1 MKILNNFKNA
11 FIKLFNKKKYLDN
24 KELLKIKEDVDV
36 FQKKYENYINKI
48 QQSLKNKKEISFL
61 HSGHIGDI
69 INVLPVIK
77 ELSKTHNCSLYIQ
90 LNLPVPVF
98 LQQTSCGQFF
108 MNKKIYDMLNPL
120 LVKQSY
126 IKKINIYNDE
136 HIDINFD
143 IIRDLLL
150 NLLFDNVRY
159 GFHVAVVQVNL
170 NEKFLEVE
178 NHFSLKNKI
187 VILRSLR
194 YQNPFIDYSF
204 LEKYENAYY
213 IGTYE
218 EYKELKKIVKNLQYH
233 DCKNFLDMAMIIKNS
248 KLLIGNSSLGID
260 IADAL
265 KSPRLLE
272 ASPYF
277 PARQVHGDNGYDFY
291 FQAHFEKYFHIL
303 YNKKD

>member
-1 MKILNNFKNA
+1 
-11 FIKLFNKKKYLDN
+11 
-24 KELLKIKEDVDV
+24 
-36 FQKKYENYINKI
+36 
-48 QQSLKNKKEISFL
+48 
-61 HSGHIGDI
+61 
-69 INVLPVIK
+69 
-77 ELSKTHNCSLYIQ
+77 
-90 LNLPVPVF
+90 
-98 LQQTSCGQFF
+98 

-194 YQNPFIDYSF
+194 YQNLFIDYSF
-204 LEKYENAYY
+204 LEKYEYAYY

-233 DCKNFLDMAMIIKNS
+233 ECKNFLDMAMIIKTS